1 MWQRSGMSA
10 NEIMSQIIA
19 LPEREKAKLVN
30 LLVAETDWLEDGL
43 DAVIAKA
50 RMDEPERPVEML
62 LREQRLL
69 E

>member
-1 MWQRSGMSA
+1 MSA
-10 NEIMSQIIA
+10 NEIMSQISA
-19 LPEREKAKLVN
+19 LPEREKAKLARR
-30 LLVAETDWLEDGL
+30 LVEETDWLEDVL
-43 DAVIAKA
+43 DAAIAKA